1 MMDYKRYLFEQEIEA
16 IQEFDYLK
24 SFDEFDL
31 QDLCS
36 LLKEPIKNVNSCVS
50 KGQLKTLC
58 RQLLVENVALRKM
71 IIKQYVIWRAK
82 CSPLFYL
89 K

>member
-1 MMDYKRYLFEQEIEA
+1 MMDHKRYLFEQEIEA

-58 RQLLVENVALRKM
+58 KQLLVENVALRK
-71 IIKQYVIWRAK
+71 IVNK
-82 CSPLFYL
+82 
-89 K
+89 

>member
-1 MMDYKRYLFEQEIEA
+1 MMDYKSYLNQQDVEF
-16 IQEFDYLK
+16 IQTFDYAEN
-24 SFDEFDL
+24 FDDFDI

-58 RQLLVENVALRKM
+58 KQLLVENVSLRKLLN
-71 IIKQYVIWRAK
+71 K
-82 CSPLFYL
+82 
-89 K
+89 

>member
-36 LLKEPIKNVNSCVS
+36 LLKEPIKNVSSCVS

-58 RQLLVENVALRKM
+58 KQLLVENVALRKM
-71 IIKQYVIWRAK
+71 IIK
-82 CSPLFYL
+82 
-89 K
+89 